1 VADKRGAVLAT
12 LMMCVGLAAIDATV
26 VATAVPS
33 IVDDLG
39 GFADFPWLFSVYL
52 LAQGA
57 SVPVYG
63 RLADVYGRKPLLL
76 IGLGLFLAGSLLCG
90 FAWSMTSLIVS
101 RAVLGLGAGALQ
113 PISLTIAADLYP
125 VAERGRVQGYFGSVW
140 ATSSLLGPA
149 VGGLVSEHVGWRWI
163 FFANV
168 PLCLL
173 AVLMLRRG
181 FTERVE
187 ARPARFDALGAALLA
202 GGFTLLTLGLL
213 EGGQAWPWYSPVS
226 LAVLGGGLVLLLVF
240 AGVETRVREPVLPA
254 WLFRRRNLVASNLVA
269 LCVGAVLFGLTS
281 YVPTFAQGVLGVNA
295 TTAGFALTALT
306 LAWAASASQSSR
318 LYLRIGFRATSL
330 IGSGV
335 TVAGGA
341 LMATVRAGSTVFF
354 VSATCLVIGAGL
366 GLVNAP
372 TIIAAQASVG
382 WSERGVVTGANLFS
396 RSIGSAIGVAG
407 FGAVANTILGGQDPP
422 PAAALAR
429 AAHGVFLLVAVVTV
443 LMALSVV
450 ALPRH
455 ASRPGG

>member
-113 PISLTIAADLYP
+113 PLSLTIAADLYP

-181 FTERVE
+181 FIERVE
-187 ARPARFDALGAALLA
+187 PRPAHFDALGAALLA

-213 EGGQAWPWYSPVS
+213 EGGQAWPWYSPTS
-226 LAVLGGGLVLLLVF
+226 LAVLGGGAVLLLVF
-240 AGVETRVREPVLPA
+240 AAVETRVREPVLPA

-281 YVPTFAQGVLGVNA
+281 YVPAFAQGALGANA

-330 IGSGV
+330 IG
-335 TVAGGA
+335 TAVAVVGA
-341 LMATVRAGSTVFF
+341 VMMATVGEGSTVFF
-354 VSATCLVIGAGL
+354 VGASCLVVGAGL
-366 GLVNAP
+366 GMVNAP

-450 ALPRH
+450 ALPRR
-455 ASRPGG
+455 ASRPEG